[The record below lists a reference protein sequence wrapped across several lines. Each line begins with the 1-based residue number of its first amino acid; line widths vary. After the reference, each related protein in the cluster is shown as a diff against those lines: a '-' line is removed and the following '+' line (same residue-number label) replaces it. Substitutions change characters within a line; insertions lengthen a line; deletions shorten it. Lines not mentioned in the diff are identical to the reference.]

1 MLKIINANKCY
12 NKNQENE
19 IIALENI
26 DLEFFDK
33 GLILICGESGCGKT
47 TLLNCIGKFD
57 SLDSGEIISNY
68 DYKVSYIFQ
77 DFQLISD
84 MSVYDNLKLVC
95 DINDLEYTKIDEA
108 LEMLNIIKY
117 KKHFPNQLSG
127 GQKQR
132 VAIARALLTN
142 NPIILADEP
151 TGSLDKKN
159 SLEIA
164 KVLFELS
171 KERLIIVASHDVDLF
186 SQYAD
191 RIIRLE
197 DGKIVENHERNKD
210 LIISSNQTLNGELKK
225 EPKLSLKACAK
236 IDLKSFK
243 KSKTKVLF
251 LSLTMLLSLLL
262 IMISLS
268 IVFNDNDRTFKKYL
282 DDFNVER
289 VDYFS
294 NFDGNI
300 EDEIRYVSIDEKTLS
315 SVLELENTSKVFFN
329 DASYILKLNDN
340 DSFNDINK
348 IYLSNRYKEIAIN
361 TNEVV
366 ITDFIRDKIKEEYN
380 LDILNK
386 KIKIREIELEVV
398 GIIDTNYKN
407 KNHDNLYTDYIDN
420 DCKVIYINEETFN
433 ILENDIP
440 LTFKCSCWLN
450 NNRHRMNLTSNSLL
464 VETDLI
470 AGTSEISSGE
480 IILEEFKAKA
490 LFKDSA
496 YEDIIGN
503 TITMEF
509 RKYYLSTL
517 VENKDYKIVGISK
530 NTSYIDDEDYKYIYQ
545 RFCEENFDYYVNQ
558 GISIE
563 NPSLEQLKFLN
574 RLDLFHNTY
583 ISQSFY
589 DSIYTLKTFS
599 ILFLI
604 VGVVALIIC
613 ILILMNYMSSSM
625 INKKREI
632 GVLKSLYI
640 SNYDISKLFLIEIM
654 IISIVSYVIGSI
666 LIIFVLNIFNCIL
679 VDYHITLISFINYNL
694 FGNLILFL
702 VIALIIYLYNLISF
716 KRLNKKSTIDLV
728 YER

>member
-95 DINDLEYTKIDEA
+95 DINDLEYAKIDEA
-108 LEMLNIIKY
+108 LELLNIIKY

-243 KSKTKVLF
+243 KSKTKVFF

-262 IMISLS
+262 IMISLC
-268 IVFNDNDRTFKKYL
+268 IVFNDNDLTFKKYL

-340 DSFNDINK
+340 DSFNEIK
-348 IYLSNRYKEIAIN
+348 RIYLSDEYKEIAIN

-407 KNHDNLYTDYIDN
+407 KVRDELYTDYIDN

-450 NNRHRMNLTSNSLL
+450 NNRHRMNLTSNSVL

-480 IILEEFKAKA
+480 IILEEFRAKEI
-490 LFKDSA
+490 FKDSA
-496 YEDIIGN
+496 NEDIIGR
-503 TITMEF
+503 TITIEL
-509 RKYYLSTL
+509 RKNYLFSL
-517 VENKDYKIVGISK
+517 VEKRDYKIVGIS
-530 NTSYIDDEDYKYIYQ
+530 NSSSYIVDEDYKYIYQ
-545 RFCEENFDYYVNQ
+545 KFCDESFNYYVSQ
-558 GISIE
+558 GISII

-716 KRLNKKSTIDLV
+716 KRLNKKSTIDLI